1 MRIFLVA
8 SATAM
13 LVVAL
18 VGCKTN
24 LTADIYSTDLRDAT
38 TGTAGLTAPATMAF
52 QVPGTDDCPAHTVKI
67 SELMTG
73 IMPIAPRGCESVEM
87 ESFLLADIQVPILN
101 SETAWKDS
109 DELFGLLVRKLE
121 DSEDVGVSV
130 VMNVEKYSLL
140 AERTN
145 EKFHQR
151 INLAESK
158 VTLILNNDER
168 TPLTF
173 QTREVFV
180 NAEPAHGEHEYELTR
195 RHKAEIR
202 LSNVATAYLAKS
214 GHAAGFVFRGDQP

>member
-1 MRIFLVA
+1 MRIHNA
-8 SATAM
+8 
-13 LVVAL
+13 AL
-18 VGCKTN
+18 FAVLTLILIGCKTN
-24 LTADIYSTDLRDAT
+24 LTADVYSSDLRDAMA
-38 TGTAGLTAPATMAF
+38 GTVGLAAPATMSF
-52 QVPGTDDCPAHTVKI
+52 QVPGTDDCPEHTVKI

-73 IMPIAPRGCESVEM
+73 IMPITPRGCESVEM

-101 SETAWKDS
+101 SATAWKDS
-109 DELFGLLVRKLE
+109 DALFGLLVRKPE
-121 DSEDVGVSV
+121 DSEDVGVLV
-130 VMNVEKYSLL
+130 VMNLEKYGLL

-168 TPLTF
+168 TPLSF
-173 QTREVFV
+173 RTREVFV
-180 NAEPAHGEHEYELTR
+180 NAEPAHGEHDYELTR

-214 GHAAGFVFRGDQP
+214 GHAAGFVLRGDQP